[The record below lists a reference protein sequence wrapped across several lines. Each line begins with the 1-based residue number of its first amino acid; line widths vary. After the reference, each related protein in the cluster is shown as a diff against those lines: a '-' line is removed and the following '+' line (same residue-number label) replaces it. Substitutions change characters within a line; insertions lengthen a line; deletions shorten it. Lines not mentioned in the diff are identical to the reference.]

1 MPSSSTA
8 RTSSSGRKRASASKS
23 SSRSKKRSGTSPSN
37 NDNGKAKSKRKQSE
51 EQEERTG
58 LRPHWSGTLSF
69 GLVSIPVDLY
79 SATRTARVS
88 LRMLGPDGS
97 PVSRR
102 YFCPEHDQEVPRDKL
117 ARGYEY
123 KPGKYVQV
131 TDEELESV
139 EPDKSRDIDLRL
151 FVPASSLDPIYFDRT
166 YFLAASGESTKA
178 YHLLAAV
185 MEKTERVGIAT
196 FVMRDREYLI
206 AIFAQGGL
214 LCAEV
219 LRFHVDVRDPS
230 EVPVGGKAKIDAKL
244 QKKFDEL
251 LSKHARDKFDPD
263 TIHNEHNEALREL
276 AEKKA
281 KQKKDV
287 IETADVADDETGEG
301 GEGNTVDLMNLL
313 KQSLR

>member
-1 MPSSSTA
+1 VPSPSAA
-8 RTSSSGRKRASASKS
+8 RTSGRKRAAGSKS
-23 SSRSKKRSGTSPSN
+23 SSRTAKRSG
-37 NDNGKAKSKRKQSE
+37 NGQPSKRKQSE
-51 EQEERTG
+51 QSDETERTG

-88 LRMLGPDGS
+88 LRMLAPDGS

-131 TDEELESV
+131 TDEELESI

-166 YFLAASGESTKA
+166 FFLAAAGDTTKA
-178 YHLLAAV
+178 YHLLAGV
-185 MEKTERVGIAT
+185 MEKTNRAGIAT

-230 EVPVGGKAKIDAKL
+230 EVLLGAQAKPDAKL
-244 QKKFDEL
+244 QKMFDEL
-251 LSKHARDKFDPD
+251 LSKHAHDQFDPRSLHD
-263 TIHNEHNEALREL
+263 EHNEQLREL
-276 AEKKA
+276 ATKKA
-281 KQKKDV
+281 RQQKNV
-287 IETADVADDETGEG
+287 VEAADVADDGE
-301 GEGNTVDLMNLL
+301 ENAPNTVDLMKLL
-313 KQSLR
+313 KQSLG